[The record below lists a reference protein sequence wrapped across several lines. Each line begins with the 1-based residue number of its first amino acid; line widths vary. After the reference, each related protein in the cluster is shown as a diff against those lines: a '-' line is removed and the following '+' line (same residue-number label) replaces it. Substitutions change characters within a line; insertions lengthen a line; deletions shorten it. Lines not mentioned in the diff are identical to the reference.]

1 MSQSPCFIFI
11 LYGGMFALM
20 YFLLIRPNR
29 KKTQAAQQMRDNLQ
43 VGDRIVTIGGF
54 VGKVEKLGDD
64 FITVDVN
71 GTSMKIKRWA
81 VGSVENE

>member
-1 MSQSPCFIFI
+1 MSQSPYFIFI